1 MSPPTGQISDYAPGK
16 QSGLFSKFQLLKT
29 LYNSFEKEVKKILRY
44 SLFSTKSWKGLK

>member
-1 MSPPTGQISDYAPGK
+1 MSPPPTGQISDYAPGK

-44 SLFSTKSWKGLK
+44 SFLPNLGKV